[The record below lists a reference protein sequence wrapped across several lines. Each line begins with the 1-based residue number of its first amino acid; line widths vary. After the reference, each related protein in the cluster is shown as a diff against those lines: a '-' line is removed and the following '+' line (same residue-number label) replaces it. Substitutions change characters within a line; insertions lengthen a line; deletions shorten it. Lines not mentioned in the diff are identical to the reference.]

1 MPETSA
7 LLYDKATE
15 WLVSVR
21 AEAERCAM
29 VDEPQISD
37 RIQRDV
43 LANRARRAARYL
55 TVLADRLELYD
66 A

>member
-1 MPETSA
+1 MSTESSA
-7 LLYDKATE
+7 LYEKAYE

-29 VDEPQISD
+29 VDEPQISA
-37 RIQRDV
+37 RNERDA
-43 LANRARRAARYL
+43 LAEKARRAARYL
-55 TVLADRLELYD
+55 TALADRLELYD

>member
-1 MPETSA
+1 MPKPPSA
-7 LLYDKATE
+7 LCDKIYE

-29 VDEPQISD
+29 VNEPQISD
-37 RIQRDV
+37 RAQRDA
-43 LANRARRAARYL
+43 LANKARRAARYL
-55 TVLADRLELYD
+55 TALADRLELYD